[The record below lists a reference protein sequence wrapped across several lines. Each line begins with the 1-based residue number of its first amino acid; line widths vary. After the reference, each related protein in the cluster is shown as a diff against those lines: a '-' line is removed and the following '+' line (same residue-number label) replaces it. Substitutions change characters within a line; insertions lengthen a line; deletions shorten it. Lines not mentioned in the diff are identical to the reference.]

1 MATANQY
8 IILKKQM
15 HVQESP
21 RCLHP
26 AIRRASWNPDAGSV
40 AGKACVK
47 QPRKGGALD
56 GYLRNTLYNIIFQCP
71 VSTWRCP
78 LSAKC
83 QPFQQMKLLWRSKMS
98 CFRRLIK
105 MKFSSGENSMV
116 SRESSIEGQ
125 NDMKSQKEGWI
136 FDISHPFLM

>member
-1 MATANQY
+1 M
-8 IILKKQM
+8 
-15 HVQESP
+15 S
-21 RCLHP
+21 
-26 AIRRASWNPDAGSV
+26 RRAPGACTPPSGGPAGTLTRAAWRARRVSSSP
-40 AGKACVK
+40 GKVGPC
-47 QPRKGGALD
+47 
-56 GYLRNTLYNIIFQCP
+56 IIEHGKLKIKNKNKKYDIMFQCP
-71 VSTWRCP
+71 VLTWRCP
-78 LSAKC
+78 LLAKC

-136 FDISHPFLM
+136 FDISQTFY

>member
-1 MATANQY
+1 
-8 IILKKQM
+8 M

-47 QPRKGGALD
+47 QPRKGGALHHRAWKYAD
-56 GYLRNTLYNIIFQCP
+56 RYLRNTLYDIMFQCP

-83 QPFQQMKLLWRSKMS
+83 QPFQQMKLLRRSKMS
-98 CFRRLIK
+98 QLNFRGLIK
-105 MKFSSGENSMV
+105 LKFSSEENSKV
-116 SRESSIEGQ
+116 SRQSSSEGH
-125 NDMKSQKEGWI
+125 NSIKSTKEGWI
-136 FDISHPFLM
+136 FDISLLM